1 MSLSP
6 ATIMA
11 DPVLPVWLLLATV
24 VAALGF
30 AWLSILGSGLERRH
44 CLGIWLLRSGA
55 VLLVAV
61 LLLQP
66 ERRVEKKHREK
77 PVLGVVL
84 DTSASM
90 TDQPESLADEPTR
103 AENARAFLT
112 LRPIRN
118 SLEKR
123 YRTLSYTMGAEAS
136 PADDLED
143 ADIAFDQPRS
153 HLTRSLNAILPEL
166 AGRGAKG
173 LVVLSDGLDQSVEPL
188 AAGARDVPVIAVEL
202 EPPVP
207 AAEAEEQ
214 ELRITDLAYPKR
226 TVVDWRIQV
235 RAVLRRRG
243 AGELSVPVK
252 LHREGHLLQTMPV
265 RFAASQ
271 QYQTVTFNI
280 QPPEVGR
287 IMYKLELGELPDG
300 VTSET
305 AAEEF
310 VIEVTD
316 PETRVLYLEGTPQWE
331 FKFLKRA
338 LLEDRTISLSAYVRT
353 GGTFVSFSRDGRGT
367 GSEIPTLTAETLAD
381 YKALILGDLTAD
393 SLDEDAWAAVEDF
406 VDRGGGLLIV
416 GGRRNYGD
424 RGFQQVPA
432 MRKLL
437 PIQPSSSGRMRE
449 GRFPVMFSEEGR
461 SHSATKDLADAV
473 SLPPILSVWRPSDP
487 SEFASVLVETGDESP
502 VLAVR
507 RYGQGRVAMLLSN
520 TLWRWRLGT
529 AVTVGDRH
537 VYDAFMAR
545 IATWLLPS
553 PEETDAPDTLQL
565 LTRDSEVDVGASV
578 PVGLA
583 TGQPA
588 DGEGDP
594 SFTCQVRT
602 PDDRT
607 LQVPLSPAQLG
618 ADVGLADS
626 VKGYLGHFTPHTE
639 GEYTI
644 EAASADGAGRSTL
657 RLLATRPTRER
668 TGAPVNREFLRR
680 LAEAGNGAFVP
691 RDQWRS
697 ALESLDAGGRTV
709 KTVRQTPLWT
719 SPWWLVLLISLFSLE
734 WWWRR
739 RLDLV

>member
-1 MSLSP
+1 MNLLPSVVMIEPL
-6 ATIMA
+6 
-11 DPVLPVWLLLATV
+11 LPVWLLLVAV
-24 VAALGF
+24 IAALGV
-30 AWLSILGSGLERRH
+30 AWLSLLGSGLECRH
-44 CLGIWLLRSGA
+44 CLGIWLLRAGS
-55 VLLVAV
+55 VLLVAL

-66 ERRVEKKHREK
+66 ERRIKRQHREK

-90 TDQPESLADEPTR
+90 TDQPKSLADEPTR
-103 AENARAFLT
+103 AENARAFLA
-112 LRPIRN
+112 LGPIRK
-118 SLEKR
+118 SLQNH
-123 YRTLSYTMGAEAS
+123 YRTHAYTMGVEAS
-136 PADDLED
+136 PVEDL
-143 ADIAFDQPRS
+143 AFANIAFDQPRS
-153 HLTRSLNAILPEL
+153 HLTRSLNTILTEL
-166 AGRGAKG
+166 SGRGAKG
-173 LVVLSDGLDQSVEPL
+173 LVLLSDGLDQSVESL
-188 AAGARDVPVIAVEL
+188 AAAARDVPVVVVEL

-207 AAEAEEQ
+207 EAEAEEQ
-214 ELRITDLAYPKR
+214 ELRITDLSYPKR

-243 AGELSVPVK
+243 TGELAVPVK
-252 LHREGHLLQTMPV
+252 LYREGHLLQTLPV
-265 RFAASQ
+265 RFSAAQ
-271 QYQTVTFNI
+271 QYKTVTFNL

-287 IMYKLELGELPDG
+287 IMYKMELGELPDG
-300 VTSET
+300 VDAKTD
-305 AAEEF
+305 AEEF

-338 LLEDRTISLSAYVRT
+338 LLADHTIRLSAYVRT
-353 GGTFVSFSRDGRGT
+353 GGTFISFSQDDPT
-367 GSEIPTLTAETLAD
+367 DASEIPTLNAETLAA

-393 SLDEDAWAAVEDF
+393 SMDEDAWTAVENF

-461 SHSATKDLADAV
+461 SHPATKDLAGSV
-473 SLPPILSVWRPSDP
+473 SLPPILSVWRPSEP

-520 TLWRWRLGT
+520 TLWRWRLGS
-529 AVTVGDRH
+529 AAAADDRH
-537 VYDAFMAR
+537 VYDAFMTR

-553 PEETDAPDTLQL
+553 PDETDAPDTLQL

-588 DGEGDP
+588 DGENEAN
-594 SFTCQVRT
+594 FTCQVRT
-602 PDDRT
+602 PDERV
-607 LQVPLSPAQLG
+607 LQLPLSSAQLG
-618 ADVGLADS
+618 DNVGLSDP
-626 VKGYLGHFTPHTE
+626 VPGFLGRFTPHTE

-644 EAASADGAGRSTL
+644 EAASADGTSRSTL
-657 RLLATRPTRER
+657 RVLAARPTRER
-668 TGAPVNREFLRR
+668 TGAPVNREFLHRV
-680 LAEAGNGAFVP
+680 ADDSNGVFVP

-697 ALESLDAGGRTV
+697 ALDSLDDEGRIV
-709 KTVRQTPLWT
+709 ETVRQTPLWT
-719 SPWWLVLLISLFSLE
+719 SPWWLALLISLFSFE